1 MKLIGNTKLILTD
14 GEKNTLKAAS
24 AILDEIA
31 TKMDR
36 ALVVPWSTWEDD
48 DIWGACEIIDSFIDD

>member
-1 MKLIGNTKLILTD
+1 MKLIGKSKLILTD
-14 GEKNTLKAAS
+14 EEKQTLKAAS

-36 ALVVPWSTWEDD
+36 AVSVSWSIWDDD
-48 DIWGACEIIDSFIDD
+48 DIWGACEIIDSFIQE